1 MAAAPPAN
9 SGDPQN
15 AAGPENAASTHS
27 AADTHS
33 AYGSRI
39 TAPNNR
45 RPLTARAGALAL
57 LLSTMWAGNP
67 VANKAGLD
75 DAGPMRL
82 GWLRFALGGVVVLIY
97 AVVTRQSFR
106 VQRHEWVPLALLGTL
121 FTVQL
126 ALMNIGQ
133 DFSTAGHAVVV
144 TSTFPLW
151 TGVFAHFFVPG
162 DRMSRSRT
170 LGTLIAY
177 SGIIAVFYK
186 GFAES
191 SSDFL
196 LGDLLLLGS
205 AVLLGGRQVYL
216 SQLGQG
222 IAQHKLLISQALF
235 GVSAFIIASLIFE
248 SDEAFVVTTRLVVA
262 LLYTGV
268 LIAGLGFIGQTWL
281 LKRYLP
287 SRVTVI
293 SLSQPIFGV
302 LLSWWI
308 LGESVGG
315 ELYLG
320 AALVVAG
327 SALAQRRAGG
337 ERPEIAA
344 TG

>member
-1 MAAAPPAN
+1 MATTPPAD
-9 SGDPQN
+9 SGGPQN
-15 AAGPENAASTHS
+15 AAGTQNAAATQS
-27 AADTHS
+27 ADS
-33 AYGSRI
+33 SRTAAPI
-39 TAPNNR
+39 TR
-45 RPLTARAGALAL
+45 QPLTARAGALAL
-57 LLSTMWAGNP
+57 LLSTLWAGNP

-82 GWLRFALGGVVVLIY
+82 GWLRFAIGGVVVLIY
-97 AVVTRQSFR
+97 AVATRQSFR
-106 VQRHEWVPLALLGTL
+106 VLRHEWVPLALLGTL

-126 ALMNIGQ
+126 AFMNIGQ

-170 LGTLIAY
+170 LGTLVAY
-177 SGIIAVFYK
+177 SGVIAVFYK
-186 GFAES
+186 GFADS

-196 LGDLLLLGS
+196 VGDLLLLGS

-222 IAQHKLLISQALF
+222 IAQHKLLISQGVF
-235 GVSAFIIASLIFE
+235 GVTAFVIASLIFE

-302 LLSWWI
+302 LFSWWI

-315 ELYLG
+315 ELYIG
-320 AALVVAG
+320 AALVVVG
-327 SALAQRRAGG
+327 SALAQRKVGG
-337 ERPEIAA
+337 QKPESIN
-344 TG
+344 

>member
-1 MAAAPPAN
+1 MATTPPAD
-9 SGDPQN
+9 SGGPQN
-15 AAGPENAASTHS
+15 AAGTQNASGTQS
-27 AADTHS
+27 ADS
-33 AYGSRI
+33 SRTAAPI
-39 TAPNNR
+39 TR
-45 RPLTARAGALAL
+45 QPLSARAGALAL
-57 LLSTMWAGNP
+57 LLSTLWAGNP

-82 GWLRFALGGVVVLIY
+82 GWLRFAIGGVVVLIY
-97 AVVTRQSFR
+97 AVATRQSFR
-106 VQRHEWVPLALLGTL
+106 VLRHEWVPLALLGTL

-126 ALMNIGQ
+126 AFMNIGQ

-170 LGTLIAY
+170 LGTLVAY
-177 SGIIAVFYK
+177 SGVIAVFYK
-186 GFAES
+186 GFADS

-196 LGDLLLLGS
+196 VGDLLLLGS

-222 IAQHKLLISQALF
+222 IAQHKLLISQGVF
-235 GVSAFIIASLIFE
+235 GVTAFVIASLIFE

-302 LLSWWI
+302 LFSWWI

-315 ELYLG
+315 ELYIG
-320 AALVVAG
+320 AALVVVG
-327 SALAQRRAGG
+327 SALAQRKVGG
-337 ERPEIAA
+337 QKPESSN
-344 TG
+344 

>member
-1 MAAAPPAN
+1 MATTPPAD
-9 SGDPQN
+9 SGGPQN
-15 AAGPENAASTHS
+15 AAGTQSADSSRTAAP
-27 AADTHS
+27 
-33 AYGSRI
+33 I
-39 TAPNNR
+39 TR
-45 RPLTARAGALAL
+45 QPLTARAGALAL
-57 LLSTMWAGNP
+57 LLSTLWAGNP

-82 GWLRFALGGVVVLIY
+82 GWLRFAIGGFVVLIY
-97 AVVTRQSFR
+97 AVATRQSFR
-106 VQRHEWVPLALLGTL
+106 VLRHEWVPLALLGTL

-126 ALMNIGQ
+126 AFMNIGQ

-162 DRMSRSRT
+162 DRISRSRT
-170 LGTLIAY
+170 LGTLVAY
-177 SGIIAVFYK
+177 SGVIAVFYK
-186 GFAES
+186 GFADS

-196 LGDLLLLGS
+196 VGDLLLLGS

-222 IAQHKLLISQALF
+222 IAQHKLLISQGVF
-235 GVSAFIIASLIFE
+235 GVTAFVIASLIFE

-302 LLSWWI
+302 LFSWWI

-315 ELYLG
+315 ELYIG
-320 AALVVAG
+320 AALVVVG
-327 SALAQRRAGG
+327 SALAQRKVGG
-337 ERPEIAA
+337 QKPELIN
-344 TG
+344 

>member
-1 MAAAPPAN
+1 MATTPPTD
-9 SGDPQN
+9 SGGPQN
-15 AAGPENAASTHS
+15 AAGTQNATGTQS
-27 AADTHS
+27 ADN
-33 AYGSRI
+33 SRTAAPI
-39 TAPNNR
+39 TR
-45 RPLTARAGALAL
+45 QPLTARAGALAL
-57 LLSTMWAGNP
+57 LLSTLWAGNP

-82 GWLRFALGGVVVLIY
+82 GWLRFAIGGVVVLIY
-97 AVVTRQSFR
+97 AVATRQSFR
-106 VQRHEWVPLALLGTL
+106 VLRHEWVPLALLGTL

-126 ALMNIGQ
+126 AFMNIGQ

-170 LGTLIAY
+170 LGTLVAY
-177 SGIIAVFYK
+177 SGVIAVFYK
-186 GFAES
+186 GFADS

-196 LGDLLLLGS
+196 VGDLLLLGS

-222 IAQHKLLISQALF
+222 IAQHKLLISQGVF
-235 GVSAFIIASLIFE
+235 GVTAFVIASLIFE

-302 LLSWWI
+302 LFSWWI

-315 ELYLG
+315 ELYIG
-320 AALVVAG
+320 AVLVVVG
-327 SALAQRRAGG
+327 SALAQRKVGG
-337 ERPEIAA
+337 QKPELIN
-344 TG
+344 

>member
-1 MAAAPPAN
+1 MATTPPAD
-9 SGDPQN
+9 SGGPQN
-15 AAGPENAASTHS
+15 AAGTQNASGTQS
-27 AADTHS
+27 ADS
-33 AYGSRI
+33 SRTAAPI
-39 TAPNNR
+39 TR
-45 RPLTARAGALAL
+45 QPLSARAGALAL
-57 LLSTMWAGNP
+57 LLSTLWAGNP

-82 GWLRFALGGVVVLIY
+82 GWLRFAIGGVVVLIY
-97 AVVTRQSFR
+97 AVATRQSFR
-106 VQRHEWVPLALLGTL
+106 VLRHEWVPLALLGTL

-126 ALMNIGQ
+126 AFMNIGQ

-170 LGTLIAY
+170 LGTLVAY
-177 SGIIAVFYK
+177 SGVIAVFYK
-186 GFAES
+186 GFADS

-196 LGDLLLLGS
+196 VGDLLLLGS

-222 IAQHKLLISQALF
+222 IAQHKLLISQGVF
-235 GVSAFIIASLIFE
+235 GVTAFVIASLIFE

-287 SRVTVI
+287 SRVTV
-293 SLSQPIFGV
+293 SQPIFGV
-302 LLSWWI
+302 LFSWWI

-315 ELYLG
+315 ELYIG
-320 AALVVAG
+320 AALVVVG
-327 SALAQRRAGG
+327 SALAQRKVGG
-337 ERPEIAA
+337 QKPELIN
-344 TG
+344 

>member
-1 MAAAPPAN
+1 MATTPPAD
-9 SGDPQN
+9 SGGPQN
-15 AAGPENAASTHS
+15 AAGTQNAAATQS
-27 AADTHS
+27 ADS
-33 AYGSRI
+33 SRTAAPI
-39 TAPNNR
+39 TR
-45 RPLTARAGALAL
+45 QPLTARAGALAL
-57 LLSTMWAGNP
+57 LLSTLWAGNP

-82 GWLRFALGGVVVLIY
+82 GWLRFAIGGVVVLIY
-97 AVVTRQSFR
+97 AVATRQSFR
-106 VQRHEWVPLALLGTL
+106 VLRHEWVPLALLGTL

-126 ALMNIGQ
+126 AFMNIGQ

-170 LGTLIAY
+170 LGTLVAY
-177 SGIIAVFYK
+177 SGVIAVFYK
-186 GFAES
+186 GFADS

-196 LGDLLLLGS
+196 VGDLLLLGS

-222 IAQHKLLISQALF
+222 IAQHKLLISQGVF
-235 GVSAFIIASLIFE
+235 GVTAFVIASLIFE
-248 SDEAFVVTTRLVVA
+248 SDEAFVVTTRLVIA

-302 LLSWWI
+302 LFSWWI

-315 ELYLG
+315 ELYIG
-320 AALVVAG
+320 AALVVVG
-327 SALAQRRAGG
+327 SALAQRKVGG
-337 ERPEIAA
+337 QKPELIN
-344 TG
+344 

>member
-1 MAAAPPAN
+1 MATTPPAD
-9 SGDPQN
+9 SGGPQN
-15 AAGPENAASTHS
+15 AAGTQNASGTQS
-27 AADTHS
+27 ADS
-33 AYGSRI
+33 SRTAAPI
-39 TAPNNR
+39 TR
-45 RPLTARAGALAL
+45 QPLTARAGALAL
-57 LLSTMWAGNP
+57 LLSTLWAGNP

-82 GWLRFALGGVVVLIY
+82 GWLRFAIGGVVVLIY
-97 AVVTRQSFR
+97 AVATRQSFR
-106 VQRHEWVPLALLGTL
+106 VLRHEWVPLALLGTL

-126 ALMNIGQ
+126 AFMNIGQ

-170 LGTLIAY
+170 LGTLVAY
-177 SGIIAVFYK
+177 SGVIAVFYK
-186 GFAES
+186 GFADS

-196 LGDLLLLGS
+196 VGDLLLLGS

-222 IAQHKLLISQALF
+222 IAQHKLLISQGVF
-235 GVSAFIIASLIFE
+235 GVTTFVIASLIFE

-302 LLSWWI
+302 LFSWWI

-315 ELYLG
+315 ELYIG
-320 AALVVAG
+320 AALVVVG
-327 SALAQRRAGG
+327 SALAQRKVGG
-337 ERPEIAA
+337 QKPESIN
-344 TG
+344 

>member
-1 MAAAPPAN
+1 MATTPPAD
-9 SGDPQN
+9 SGGPQN
-15 AAGPENAASTHS
+15 ASGTQSADSSRTAAP
-27 AADTHS
+27 
-33 AYGSRI
+33 I
-39 TAPNNR
+39 TR
-45 RPLTARAGALAL
+45 QPLSARAGALAL
-57 LLSTMWAGNP
+57 LLSTLWAGNP

-82 GWLRFALGGVVVLIY
+82 GWLRFAIGGVVVLIY
-97 AVVTRQSFR
+97 AVATRQSFR
-106 VQRHEWVPLALLGTL
+106 VLRHEWVPLALLGTL

-126 ALMNIGQ
+126 AFMNIGQ

-170 LGTLIAY
+170 LGTLVAY
-177 SGIIAVFYK
+177 SGVIAVFYK
-186 GFAES
+186 GFADS

-196 LGDLLLLGS
+196 VGDLLLLGS

-222 IAQHKLLISQALF
+222 IAQHKLLISQGVF
-235 GVSAFIIASLIFE
+235 GVTAFVIASLIFE

-302 LLSWWI
+302 LFSWWI

-315 ELYLG
+315 ELYIG
-320 AALVVAG
+320 AALVVVG
-327 SALAQRRAGG
+327 SALAQRKVGG
-337 ERPEIAA
+337 QKPESIN
-344 TG
+344 

>member
-1 MAAAPPAN
+1 MATTPPTD
-9 SGDPQN
+9 SGGPQN
-15 AAGPENAASTHS
+15 AEGTQNATGTQS
-27 AADTHS
+27 ADN
-33 AYGSRI
+33 SRTAAPI
-39 TAPNNR
+39 TR
-45 RPLTARAGALAL
+45 QPLTARAGALAL
-57 LLSTMWAGNP
+57 LLSTLWAGNP

-82 GWLRFALGGVVVLIY
+82 GWLRFAIGGVVVLIY
-97 AVVTRQSFR
+97 AVATRQSFR
-106 VQRHEWVPLALLGTL
+106 VLRHEWVPLALLGTL

-126 ALMNIGQ
+126 AFMNIGQ

-170 LGTLIAY
+170 LGTLVAY
-177 SGIIAVFYK
+177 SGVIAVFYK
-186 GFAES
+186 GFADS

-196 LGDLLLLGS
+196 VGDLLLLGS

-222 IAQHKLLISQALF
+222 IAQHKLLISQGVF
-235 GVSAFIIASLIFE
+235 GVTAFVIASLIFE

-302 LLSWWI
+302 LFSWWI

-315 ELYLG
+315 ELYIG
-320 AALVVAG
+320 AVLVVVG
-327 SALAQRRAGG
+327 SALAQRKVGG
-337 ERPEIAA
+337 QKPESIN
-344 TG
+344 

>member
-1 MAAAPPAN
+1 MATTPPAD
-9 SGDPQN
+9 SGGPQN
-15 AAGPENAASTHS
+15 AAGTQNASGTQS
-27 AADTHS
+27 ANS
-33 AYGSRI
+33 SRTAAPI
-39 TAPNNR
+39 TR
-45 RPLTARAGALAL
+45 QPLSARAGALAL
-57 LLSTMWAGNP
+57 LLSTLWAGNP

-82 GWLRFALGGVVVLIY
+82 GWLRFAIGGVVVLIY
-97 AVVTRQSFR
+97 AVATRQSFR
-106 VQRHEWVPLALLGTL
+106 VLRHEWVPLALLGTL

-126 ALMNIGQ
+126 AFMNIGQ

-170 LGTLIAY
+170 LGTLVAY
-177 SGIIAVFYK
+177 SGVIAVFYK
-186 GFAES
+186 GFADS

-196 LGDLLLLGS
+196 VGDLLLLGS

-222 IAQHKLLISQALF
+222 IAPHKLLISQGVF
-235 GVSAFIIASLIFE
+235 GVTAFVIASLIFE

-302 LLSWWI
+302 LFSWWI

-315 ELYLG
+315 ELYIG
-320 AALVVAG
+320 AALVVVG
-327 SALAQRRAGG
+327 SALAQRKVGG
-337 ERPEIAA
+337 QKPESIN
-344 TG
+344 

>member
-1 MAAAPPAN
+1 MATTPPAD
-9 SGDPQN
+9 SGGPQN
-15 AAGPENAASTHS
+15 AAGTQNASGTQS
-27 AADTHS
+27 ADS
-33 AYGSRI
+33 SR
-39 TAPNNR
+39 TAAPIPR
-45 RPLTARAGALAL
+45 QPLSARAGALAL
-57 LLSTMWAGNP
+57 LLSTLWAGNP

-82 GWLRFALGGVVVLIY
+82 GWLRFAIGGVVVLIY
-97 AVVTRQSFR
+97 AVATRQSFR
-106 VQRHEWVPLALLGTL
+106 VLRHEWVPLALLGTL

-126 ALMNIGQ
+126 AFMNIGQ

-170 LGTLIAY
+170 LGTLVAY
-177 SGIIAVFYK
+177 SGVIAVFYK
-186 GFAES
+186 GFADS

-196 LGDLLLLGS
+196 VGDLLLLGS

-222 IAQHKLLISQALF
+222 IAQHKLLISQGVF
-235 GVSAFIIASLIFE
+235 GVTAFVIASLIFE

-302 LLSWWI
+302 LFSWWI

-315 ELYLG
+315 ELYIG
-320 AALVVAG
+320 AALVVVG
-327 SALAQRRAGG
+327 SALAQRKVGG
-337 ERPEIAA
+337 QKPELIN
-344 TG
+344 

>member
-1 MAAAPPAN
+1 MATTPPAD
-9 SGDPQN
+9 SGGPQN
-15 AAGPENAASTHS
+15 AAGTQNASGTQS
-27 AADTHS
+27 ADS
-33 AYGSRI
+33 SRTAAPI
-39 TAPNNR
+39 TR
-45 RPLTARAGALAL
+45 QPLSARAGALAL
-57 LLSTMWAGNP
+57 LLSTLWAGNP

-82 GWLRFALGGVVVLIY
+82 GWLRFAIGGVVVLIY
-97 AVVTRQSFR
+97 AVATRQSFR
-106 VQRHEWVPLALLGTL
+106 VLRHEWVPLALLGTL

-126 ALMNIGQ
+126 AFMNIGQ

-170 LGTLIAY
+170 LGTLVAY
-177 SGIIAVFYK
+177 SGVIAVFYK
-186 GFAES
+186 GFADS
-191 SSDFL
+191 RSDFL
-196 LGDLLLLGS
+196 VGDLLLLGA

-222 IAQHKLLISQALF
+222 IAQHKLLISQGVF
-235 GVSAFIIASLIFE
+235 GVTAFVIASLIFE

-302 LLSWWI
+302 LFSWWI

-315 ELYLG
+315 ELYIG
-320 AALVVAG
+320 AALVVVG
-327 SALAQRRAGG
+327 SALAQRKVGG
-337 ERPEIAA
+337 QKPESIN
-344 TG
+344 

>member
-1 MAAAPPAN
+1 MSTTPPAD

-15 AAGPENAASTHS
+15 AAGTQNTAGTQSADSSRTAAP
-27 AADTHS
+27 
-33 AYGSRI
+33 I
-39 TAPNNR
+39 TR
-45 RPLTARAGALAL
+45 QPLSARAGALAL
-57 LLSTMWAGNP
+57 LLSTLWAGNP

-82 GWLRFALGGVVVLIY
+82 GWLRFAIGGVVVLIY
-97 AVVTRQSFR
+97 AVATRQSFR
-106 VQRHEWVPLALLGTL
+106 VLRHEWVPLALLGTL

-126 ALMNIGQ
+126 AFMNIGQ

-170 LGTLIAY
+170 LGTLVAY
-177 SGIIAVFYK
+177 SGVIAVFYK
-186 GFAES
+186 GFADS

-196 LGDLLLLGS
+196 VGDLLLLGS

-222 IAQHKLLISQALF
+222 IAQHKLLISQAVF
-235 GVSAFIIASLIFE
+235 GVTAFVIASLIFE
-248 SDEAFVVTTRLVVA
+248 SDEAFVVTTRLVIA

-302 LLSWWI
+302 LFSWWI

-315 ELYLG
+315 ELYIG
-320 AALVVAG
+320 AALVVVG
-327 SALAQRRAGG
+327 SALAQRKVGG
-337 ERPEIAA
+337 QKPELIN
-344 TG
+344 

>member
-1 MAAAPPAN
+1 MSTTPPAD

-15 AAGPENAASTHS
+15 AAGTQSADSSRTAAP
-27 AADTHS
+27 
-33 AYGSRI
+33 I
-39 TAPNNR
+39 TR
-45 RPLTARAGALAL
+45 QPLSARAGALAL
-57 LLSTMWAGNP
+57 LLSTLWAGNP

-82 GWLRFALGGVVVLIY
+82 GWLRFAIGGVVVLIY
-97 AVVTRQSFR
+97 AVATRQSFK
-106 VQRHEWVPLALLGTL
+106 VLRHEWVPLALLGTL

-126 ALMNIGQ
+126 AFMNIGQ

-170 LGTLIAY
+170 LGTLVAY
-177 SGIIAVFYK
+177 SGVIAVFYK
-186 GFAES
+186 GFADS

-196 LGDLLLLGS
+196 VGDLLLLGS

-222 IAQHKLLISQALF
+222 IAQHKLLISQAVF
-235 GVSAFIIASLIFE
+235 GVTAFVIASLIFE

-302 LLSWWI
+302 LFSWWI

-315 ELYLG
+315 ELYIG
-320 AALVVAG
+320 AALVVVG
-327 SALAQRRAGG
+327 SALAQRKVGG
-337 ERPEIAA
+337 QKPELIN
-344 TG
+344 

>member
-1 MAAAPPAN
+1 
-9 SGDPQN
+9 
-15 AAGPENAASTHS
+15 
-27 AADTHS
+27 
-33 AYGSRI
+33 
-39 TAPNNR
+39 
-45 RPLTARAGALAL
+45 
-57 LLSTMWAGNP
+57 
-67 VANKAGLD
+67 
-75 DAGPMRL
+75 
-82 GWLRFALGGVVVLIY
+82 
-97 AVVTRQSFR
+97 
-106 VQRHEWVPLALLGTL
+106 
-121 FTVQL
+121 
-126 ALMNIGQ
+126 MNIGQ

-170 LGTLIAY
+170 LGTLVAY
-177 SGIIAVFYK
+177 SGVIAVFYK
-186 GFAES
+186 GFADS

-196 LGDLLLLGS
+196 VGDLLLLGS

-222 IAQHKLLISQALF
+222 IAQHKLLISQGVF
-235 GVSAFIIASLIFE
+235 GVTAFVIASLIFE

-302 LLSWWI
+302 LFSWWI

-315 ELYLG
+315 ELYIG
-320 AALVVAG
+320 AALVVVG
-327 SALAQRRAGG
+327 SALAQRKVGG
-337 ERPEIAA
+337 KKPELIN
-344 TG
+344 

>member
-1 MAAAPPAN
+1 MATTPPAD
-9 SGDPQN
+9 SGGPQN
-15 AAGPENAASTHS
+15 AAGTQNASGTQS
-27 AADTHS
+27 ANS
-33 AYGSRI
+33 SRTAAPI
-39 TAPNNR
+39 TR
-45 RPLTARAGALAL
+45 QPLSARAGALAL
-57 LLSTMWAGNP
+57 LLSTLWAGNP

-82 GWLRFALGGVVVLIY
+82 GWLRFAIGGVVVLIY
-97 AVVTRQSFR
+97 AVATRQSFR
-106 VQRHEWVPLALLGTL
+106 VLRHEWVPLALLGTL

-126 ALMNIGQ
+126 AFMNIGQ

-170 LGTLIAY
+170 LGTLVAY
-177 SGIIAVFYK
+177 SGVIAVFYK
-186 GFAES
+186 GFADS

-196 LGDLLLLGS
+196 VGDLLLLGS

-222 IAQHKLLISQALF
+222 IAQHKLLISQGVF
-235 GVSAFIIASLIFE
+235 GVTAFVIASLIFE

-302 LLSWWI
+302 LFSWWI

-315 ELYLG
+315 ELYIG
-320 AALVVAG
+320 AALVVVG
-327 SALAQRRAGG
+327 SALAQRKVGG
-337 ERPEIAA
+337 QKPESIN
-344 TG
+344 

>member
-1 MAAAPPAN
+1 MATTPPAD
-9 SGDPQN
+9 SGGPQN
-15 AAGPENAASTHS
+15 AAGTQNASGTQS
-27 AADTHS
+27 ADS
-33 AYGSRI
+33 SRTAAPI
-39 TAPNNR
+39 TR
-45 RPLTARAGALAL
+45 QPLTARAGALAL
-57 LLSTMWAGNP
+57 LLSTLWAGNP

-82 GWLRFALGGVVVLIY
+82 GWLRFAIGGVVVLIY
-97 AVVTRQSFR
+97 AVATRQSFR
-106 VQRHEWVPLALLGTL
+106 VLRHEWVPLALLGTL

-126 ALMNIGQ
+126 AFMNIGQ

-170 LGTLIAY
+170 LGTLVAY
-177 SGIIAVFYK
+177 SGVIAVFYK
-186 GFAES
+186 GFADS

-196 LGDLLLLGS
+196 VGDLLLLGS

-222 IAQHKLLISQALF
+222 IAQHKLLISQGVF
-235 GVSAFIIASLIFE
+235 GVTTFVIASLIFE

-302 LLSWWI
+302 LFSWWI

-315 ELYLG
+315 ELYIG
-320 AALVVAG
+320 AALVVVG
-327 SALAQRRAGG
+327 SALAQRKVGG
-337 ERPEIAA
+337 QKPELIN
-344 TG
+344 

>member
-1 MAAAPPAN
+1 MATTPPAD
-9 SGDPQN
+9 SGGPQN
-15 AAGPENAASTHS
+15 AAGTQNASGTQS
-27 AADTHS
+27 ADS
-33 AYGSRI
+33 SRTAAPI
-39 TAPNNR
+39 TR
-45 RPLTARAGALAL
+45 QPLTARAGALAL
-57 LLSTMWAGNP
+57 LLSTLWAGNP

-82 GWLRFALGGVVVLIY
+82 GWLRFAIGGIVVLIY
-97 AVVTRQSFR
+97 AVATRQSFR
-106 VQRHEWVPLALLGTL
+106 VLRHEWVPLALLGTL

-126 ALMNIGQ
+126 AFMNIGQ

-170 LGTLIAY
+170 LGTLVAY
-177 SGIIAVFYK
+177 SGVIAVFYK
-186 GFAES
+186 GFADS

-196 LGDLLLLGS
+196 VGDLLLLGS

-222 IAQHKLLISQALF
+222 IAQHKLLISQGVF
-235 GVSAFIIASLIFE
+235 GVTAFVIASLIFE

-302 LLSWWI
+302 LFSWWI

-315 ELYLG
+315 ELYIG
-320 AALVVAG
+320 AALVVVG
-327 SALAQRRAGG
+327 SALAQRKVGG
-337 ERPEIAA
+337 QKPESIN
-344 TG
+344 

>member
-1 MAAAPPAN
+1 MSPRN
-9 SGDPQN
+9 TDGTRSTTSTGSSRFST
-15 AAGPENAASTHS
+15 GPYA
-27 AADTHS
+27 
-33 AYGSRI
+33 
-39 TAPNNR
+39 R
-45 RPLTARAGALAL
+45 RPLTAWAGALAL

-67 VANKAGLD
+67 VATKAGLE

-82 GWLRFALGGVVVLIY
+82 GWLRFAIGGLVVLIY
-97 AVVTRQSFR
+97 AVATRQSFR
-106 VQRHEWVPLALLGTL
+106 VQRREWVPLALLGTL

-126 ALMNIGQ
+126 AFMNIGQ

-162 DRMSRSRT
+162 DRMSRPRT
-170 LGTLIAY
+170 FGTLVAY
-177 SGIIAVFYK
+177 TGVVAVFYR
-186 GFAES
+186 GFADS

-205 AVLLGGRQVYL
+205 AVLLGGRQVFL

-222 IAQHKLLISQALF
+222 IAQHKLLIAQAIF
-235 GVSAFIIASLIFE
+235 GVTTFVIASLVFE
-248 SDEAFVVTTRLVVA
+248 SDEPFIITTRLVVA
-262 LLYTGV
+262 LFYTGV

-281 LKRYLP
+281 LRRYLP

-302 LLSWWI
+302 LFSWWI
-308 LGESVGG
+308 LGESIGG

-320 AALVVAG
+320 AALVVVG
-327 SALAQRRAGG
+327 SALAQRKTKHRN
-337 ERPEIAA
+337 
-344 TG
+344 